1 MSRLNFK
8 SYRFYGLILL
18 IVFVAFLVIIGF
30 TGNDI
35 HRDEKVIQDVKAE
48 LVLKQVFE
56 RFFIV
61 NGYIEN
67 VGSQKQIISHGIPKL
82 HVSIKDNQGNLIKT
96 MSEPIDDIGIETR
109 LKPNGRIPYD
119 HYFTYLGKG
128 TYTVSTELHVGINEQ
143 RAEYRLQTEV
153 TVR

>member
-1 MSRLNFK
+1 MSRVNFK
-8 SYRFYGLILL
+8 SYRLYGFLLL

-30 TGNDI
+30 SGNDI
-35 HRDEKVIQDVKAE
+35 YRDEKVIQDIKAE

-67 VGSQKQIISHGIPKL
+67 VGSQQQMISHGIPKL

-96 MSEPIDDIGIETR
+96 LSEPIDDIGIETR

-119 HYFTYLGKG
+119 QYFTYLGKG
-128 TYTVSTELHVGINEQ
+128 TYTVSTELHVGIGEKGVD
-143 RAEYRLQTEV
+143 YRLQMEV